1 MRTPSP
7 ISMEV
12 PSIVAKANNSR
23 CLANLLFSNLDL
35 SHSALCVR
43 RFGNSESQPSA
54 CWFGIKLTLA
64 FRHKREY
71 MANVPPEIDF
81 RYVIKV
87 STYAIIFFV
96 KKKNLFWQLKS
107 YKYKKEGYYYYYFL
121 WNKKWVIF
129 SMENIK

>member
-1 MRTPSP
+1 
-7 ISMEV
+7 
-12 PSIVAKANNSR
+12 
-23 CLANLLFSNLDL
+23 
-35 SHSALCVR
+35 
-43 RFGNSESQPSA
+43 
-54 CWFGIKLTLA
+54 
-64 FRHKREY
+64 

-121 WNKKWVIF
+121 WNKKRVII